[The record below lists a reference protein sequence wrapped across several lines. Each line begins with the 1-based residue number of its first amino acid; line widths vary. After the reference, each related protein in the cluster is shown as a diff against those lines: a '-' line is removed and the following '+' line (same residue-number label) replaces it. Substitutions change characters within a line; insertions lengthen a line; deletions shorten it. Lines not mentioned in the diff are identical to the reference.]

1 MHAEHAIMAGHVSR
15 NVGKRIRRIGDGDQH
30 GLRSNTYDLWN
41 DVTIDRGVLFQ
52 KPQPAL
58 GIAAVGGAAGFFVDA
73 RRDQDH
79 AGTV

>member
-30 GLRSNTYDLWN
+30 SLRSSTYDLGN
-41 DVTIDRGVLFQ
+41 GVTIVRAVLFQ